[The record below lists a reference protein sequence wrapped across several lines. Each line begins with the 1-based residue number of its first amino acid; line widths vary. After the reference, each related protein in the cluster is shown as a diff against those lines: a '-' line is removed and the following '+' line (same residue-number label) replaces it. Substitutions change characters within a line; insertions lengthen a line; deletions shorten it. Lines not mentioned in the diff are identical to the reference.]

1 MLSKF
6 FPTYGPALIF
16 RFHML
21 TYVLY
26 LAIVSVEETFAYSGY
41 KIMPTNFFLGGIAR
55 RVDVHVLNGGEGN
68 YGPWGILDWIC
79 GTAVGETIE
88 DDLEEEEME
97 EYEVDDKVRRA
108 LEVASKRRLFK
119 EGTTTAR
126 GKTRR
131 RRNS

>member
-1 MLSKF
+1 
-6 FPTYGPALIF
+6 
-16 RFHML
+16 ML